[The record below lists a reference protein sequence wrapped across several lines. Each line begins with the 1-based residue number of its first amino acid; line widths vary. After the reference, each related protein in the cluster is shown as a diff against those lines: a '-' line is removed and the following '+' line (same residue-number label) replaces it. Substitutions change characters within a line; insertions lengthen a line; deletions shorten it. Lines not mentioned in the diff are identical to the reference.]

1 MKRIFA
7 VFGDPISHSV
17 SPTMHNAV
25 FSALGMDC
33 IFHAFNVK
41 SEQLEKAILGAKAM
55 GFGGLNLTVPLKE
68 RALKLD
74 CIKPDPLAQS
84 IGAINTVVFEKIGE
98 ITGYNTDGLGAKQ
111 ALLDAAVEIKGSKMV
126 IAGAGGASRAIVFQL
141 AAEGANITVINRTEE
156 KAIELARDIS
166 GAALP
171 GKVKGAGLL
180 GLKELLKEADILINT
195 TILGMYPNSET
206 SIATAEELHP
216 EITVFD
222 VVYNPLETKLLKEAK
237 SVGAKTVSGVLMLV
251 YQGAE
256 AFRLWTGIDP
266 PVEIMKKAAL
276 EALKA

>member
-1 MKRIFA
+1 MKQIFG

-33 IFHAFNVK
+33 IYHAFNVK
-41 SEQLEKAILGAKAM
+41 SEQLEKAILGANAM

-74 CIKPDPLAQS
+74 CIKPDPLAQR
-84 IGAINTVVFEKIGE
+84 IGAINTVVFEKTGE

-111 ALLDAAVEIKGSKMV
+111 ALLDAAVEIKGSKIV

-141 AAEGANITVINRTEE
+141 AADGADITVINRTEE

-166 GAALP
+166 GAALQ
-171 GKVKGAGLL
+171 GKITGAGLL
-180 GLKELLKEADILINT
+180 GLKDLLKEADVLINT
-195 TILGMYPNSET
+195 TTLGMHPNTEN

-216 EITVFD
+216 ELTVFD
-222 VVYNPLETKLLKEAK
+222 IVYNPLETKLLKEAK
-237 SVGAKTVSGVLMLV
+237 SIGAKTVSGILCLFTR
-251 YQGAE
+251 E
-256 AFRLWTGIDP
+256 LRLSGSGQELNLQW
-266 PVEIMKKAAL
+266 KS
-276 EALKA
+276 